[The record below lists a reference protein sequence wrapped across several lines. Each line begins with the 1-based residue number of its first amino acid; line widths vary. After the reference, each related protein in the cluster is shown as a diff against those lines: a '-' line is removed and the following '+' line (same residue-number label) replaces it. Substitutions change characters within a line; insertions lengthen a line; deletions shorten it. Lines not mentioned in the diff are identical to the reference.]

1 MRFSTRIFVSSFV
14 PFAVLLAV
22 SFWAIRTSVITTVR
36 NSLRAAAWDN
46 AVALNR
52 EQARNQARD
61 RKWLQGVAENAI
73 LKASVQLLATER
85 TAAVPDQKHDT
96 VEDQARKTLRDLQYN
111 TVQDEARL
119 AVQGQLSQICDSLAF
134 DFIMISGVHG
144 EPLAAVLRDAGGF
157 TSVNFHQLEPP
168 EQGFVSADNRIY
180 EVTSVPVREAGM
192 QVATLTVGALFDIS
206 RFGVPAVLSHNGSV
220 IATKIPDLKPA
231 QIERALAAC
240 GASRECEPHIQNQ
253 TYLSLPLGL
262 TGSAGQDNY
271 VLRSLQNIDSASA
284 PLLAVLRKLFLVAGL
299 AALVAMCSITAL
311 SSRSIAR
318 PLADVA
324 AHFRRSA
331 MTGDLPEFPESQDG
345 VHEIRELTQGFN
357 YAARAVRESRQR
369 LTLAYVQFVESLAQA
384 LDARD
389 AYTAGH
395 SQRVSEYSCAIGKAL
410 RIPDQELETIRVGAL
425 LHDLG
430 KIGISDLV
438 LQKPQGLTPEEND
451 LIRQHPVIGKRI
463 LENVQGLEAYLD
475 IIELHHENLDGT
487 GYPHG
492 LKGEETPLHARIV
505 KVADAYDAMTSD
517 RPYRRGKSHAEA
529 IAILKSVCG
538 SEMDPLVVEVFA
550 QLGDQRKQ
558 SMALAGDQSLQS
570 LSQALASPA
579 GGERQAVNERL
590 AAPEKAVA

>member
-1 MRFSTRIFVSSFV
+1 MRFATRIFVSFFV
-14 PFAVLLAV
+14 PFALLLAV
-22 SFWAIRTSVITTVR
+22 GFWAIRASVITTVR
-36 NSLRAAAWDN
+36 NSLRTSAWDN
-46 AVALNR
+46 AVTLNH

-61 RKWLQGVAENAI
+61 RKWLQGVVENPT
-73 LKASVQLLATER
+73 LKASVHFLATER
-85 TAAVPDQKHDT
+85 SGGAQDQKHDT
-96 VEDQARKTLRDLQYN
+96 VEDQARNALKNLQYN

-119 AVQGQLSQICDSLAF
+119 TVQAQLSQICDSLAF

-144 EPLAAVLRDAGGF
+144 EPLAAVLRETRGF
-157 TSVNFHQLEPP
+157 TSVNFLQLQPP
-168 EQGFVSADNRIY
+168 EQGFISADNRIY
-180 EVTSVPVREAGM
+180 EVTSVPVREDGM

-206 RFGVPAVLSHNGSV
+206 RFGVPAVLLHNGSV
-220 IATKIPDLKPA
+220 IAMKMRDLKPA

-240 GASRECEPHIQNQ
+240 GVGRECEAHIQNQ

-262 TGSAGQDNY
+262 NATAGEDNY
-271 VLRSLQNIDSASA
+271 VLRSLQNVDSASA
-284 PLLAVLRKLFLVAGL
+284 PLLAVLQKLFLVAGL
-299 AALVAMCSITAL
+299 AALVAMFSISAL

-324 AHFRRSA
+324 AHLRRSA

-345 VHEIRELTQGFN
+345 VHEIRDLTQGFN
-357 YAARAVRESRQR
+357 HAAKAVRESRQR
-369 LTLAYVQFVESLAQA
+369 ITLAYVQFVESLAQA
-384 LDARD
+384 LEARD

-395 SQRVSEYSCAIGKAL
+395 SQRVSEYSCAIAKAL
-410 RIPDQELETIRVGAL
+410 QIPEKELETIRVGAL
-425 LHDLG
+425 LHDIG

-438 LQKPQGLTPEEND
+438 LQKPEVLTPAENV
-451 LIRQHPVIGKRI
+451 LIQQHPVIGKRI
-463 LENVQGLEAYLD
+463 LKNVQGLEPYLD
-475 IIELHHENLDGT
+475 IVELHHENLDGT

-538 SEMDPLVVEVFA
+538 SQMDPVVVEVLT

-558 SMALAGDQSLQS
+558 QMALIGDQSLHS
-570 LSQALASPA
+570 LSQALAAPA
-579 GGERQAVNERL
+579 GEETQQVNEL
-590 AAPEKAVA
+590 LVVPME